1 MERFYIPVRDVMT
14 KQAELV
20 DGLASIRQAV
30 KNMQEKG
37 VNALVVNRRDEQDD
51 FGLISVNEI
60 AHHII
65 EPNRSLDRT
74 AVYEYMVKPALTVEA
89 EKNIRYAI
97 RLLSRYGET
106 RAIVTENGE
115 AVGFVTFADMVLHY
129 LEALG
134 DD

>member
-20 DGLASIRQAV
+20 DGLASIRDAV
-30 KNMQEKG
+30 QHMHDKK
-37 VNALVVNRRDEQDD
+37 VNALIVDRRDEKDD
-51 FGLISVNEI
+51 YGLISVNEI
-60 AHHII
+60 ATHII

-74 AVYEYMVKPALTVEA
+74 AVYEYMVKPALTVGVD
-89 EKNIRYAI
+89 KNIRYAI

-106 RAIVTENGE
+106 RAIVTENDQ

-134 DD
+134 EE